1 VPAAQRAPSERGAR
15 SPEERDAADPLD
27 GLPARQACARRVGRH
42 FAGRVATACEPRE
55 DAKGRE
61 GQGGEPQRVTFD
73 GSYNANPRISPDGK
87 SLAFVHREDGNLHI
101 AVMDLASGTLQ
112 TITDGELDKSPSFAP
127 NGSMI
132 IFEANYRGQGV
143 LQEVSVDGQ
152 VHERLSERQAGED
165 VHAPVWGPFQAP
177 GQ

>member
-1 VPAAQRAPSERGAR
+1 MTLATKQQRRITTSDAIDTEPVWSPDSGSLYFTSDRGGTPQIYKVSA
-15 SPEERDAADPLD
+15 
-27 GLPARQACARRVGRH
+27 
-42 FAGRVATACEPRE
+42 
-55 DAKGRE
+55 
-61 GQGGEPQRVTFD
+61 QGGEPQRVTFD
-73 GSYNANPRISPDGK
+73 GNYNANPRVSPDGK
-87 SLAFVHREDGNLHI
+87 SLAFVHREDGNLHL

-143 LQEVSVDGQ
+143 LEEVSVDGQ